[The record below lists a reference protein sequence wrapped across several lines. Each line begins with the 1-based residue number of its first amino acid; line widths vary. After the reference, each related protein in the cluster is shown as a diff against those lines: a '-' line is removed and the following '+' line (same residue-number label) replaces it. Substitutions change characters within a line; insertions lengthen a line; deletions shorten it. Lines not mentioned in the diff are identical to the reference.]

1 MNADGALPFTM
12 QPLSRQEFS
21 APLTAADTERLLDG
35 HGPHRAAPAVQHATA
50 GLLGSAAGPA
60 SDREL
65 ANEAAAVAA
74 FAQAVGERAARP
86 TRSRARARRGSAI
99 AVGIA
104 AAIAVAFSGAAA
116 AADAL
121 PGPVQRLA
129 HTTFGAPAPRL
140 PAPRHPAPLPQS
152 ARPAG
157 TPTLA
162 ASPGSKHSKA
172 EATGKKAP
180 PKAQA
185 HGKAKEKTVPPG
197 HQKG

>member
-1 MNADGALPFTM
+1 MNADGALPFAM
-12 QPLSRQEFS
+12 QSFSPQEFS
-21 APLTAADTERLLDG
+21 GPLTAADAEWLLDG
-35 HGPHRAAPAVQHATA
+35 HGPRREAPAVQHAIA

-65 ANEAAAVAA
+65 ADEAAAVAA

-86 TRSRARARRGSAI
+86 ARSRARAGRGSAI

-104 AAIAVAFSGAAA
+104 AAVAVAFSGAA

-129 HTTFGAPAPRL
+129 HTTFGAPAPWH
-140 PAPRHPAPLPQS
+140 PAPRHPAPLPKS

-157 TPTLA
+157 PPAPA
-162 ASPGSKHSKA
+162 ASRGSKHSKA
-172 EATGKKAP
+172 AASGKKAS

>member
-1 MNADGALPFTM
+1 MNAGDDLPFAM
-12 QPLSRQEFS
+12 RSFSGQEFS

-35 HGPHRAAPAVQHATA
+35 HGPRREAPAVQHAIA
-50 GLLGSAAGPA
+50 GLLGSAARPA

-65 ANEAAAVAA
+65 ANEVAAVAA

-86 TRSRARARRGSAI
+86 AGSRARARRGSAL

-104 AAIAVAFSGAAA
+104 AAVAVAFSGAA

-129 HTTFGAPAPRL
+129 HTTFGAPAPR
-140 PAPRHPAPLPQS
+140 HPAPPPRP

-157 TPTLA
+157 TPTPA
-162 ASPGSKHSKA
+162 ASPGSQHGKA
-172 EATGKKAP
+172 KATGKKAP

>member
-1 MNADGALPFTM
+1 
-12 QPLSRQEFS
+12 
-21 APLTAADTERLLDG
+21 
-35 HGPHRAAPAVQHATA
+35 VQHTIA

-65 ANEAAAVAA
+65 AGEAAAVTA
-74 FAQAVGERAARP
+74 FAQAVGERAAGP
-86 TRSRARARRGSAI
+86 ARSRARASRGPAI

-104 AAIAVAFSGAAA
+104 AAVAVAFSGAAA
-116 AADAL
+116 ADAL
-121 PGPVQRLA
+121 PVPVQQLA
-129 HTTFGAPAPRL
+129 HTTFGAPAPR
-140 PAPRHPAPLPQS
+140 HPAPLPKP

-157 TPTLA
+157 TPTPA
-162 ASPGSKHSKA
+162 ASPGSQHGKA